1 MSELR
6 VLAAAMLLA
15 GGVAAAVSAATIRFA
30 ADERP
35 RIASVRLGELAA
47 EYAAQAAR
55 ADGAREETAIAVRAW
70 ALSLEDA
77 LGQVAK
83 RHRVVLLPAHAIAAG
98 APDLTGQVE
107 AALATAAQPPVMNA
121 TEEPLP

>member
-55 ADGAREETAIAVRAW
+55 ADGAREETAIEVRAW
-70 ALSLEDA
+70 ALALEDA

-83 RHRVVLLPAHAIAAG
+83 RNRAVLFSAHAIAAG
-98 APDLTGQVE
+98 ASDLTGQVE
-107 AALATAAQPPVMNA
+107 AALAAAVRPPS
-121 TEEPLP
+121 